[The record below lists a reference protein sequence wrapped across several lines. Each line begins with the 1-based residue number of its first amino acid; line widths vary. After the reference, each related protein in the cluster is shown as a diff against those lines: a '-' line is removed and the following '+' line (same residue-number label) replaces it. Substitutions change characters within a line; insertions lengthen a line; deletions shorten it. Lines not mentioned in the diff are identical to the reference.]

1 MDNLRLKLVST
12 NRHHQ
17 RLEEFQAVSQGVEGE
32 GDLTQGSLTRGEKRN
47 SSQRPSV
54 SPQKKSPK
62 KKKSR
67 MI

>member
-1 MDNLRLKLVST
+1 MRLKLVST

-32 GDLTQGSLTRGEKRN
+32 GDLTQGSHTRGEKRN

-54 SPQKKSPK
+54 SPQKKKSPK